1 MLDETDALHSRTAR
15 QRIGGR
21 WALAWQTYLITGVL
35 GIIAVLAG
43 EAQGSVGDF
52 PAGTWLMLGLAGM
65 AGIGIVLVALDYTIF
80 RNRRAHPLPIWA
92 VVLADGLLGLVF
104 TLVTGLGASWLGLTT
119 STELLE
125 RCILNAMYA
134 MWWGPTLSYF
144 MDLREQWTSER
155 NLLVADYVQVELTA
169 IQQGEL
175 VGLLQEELDTAID
188 DELSPARERMTSL
201 RAEFHA
207 PEQAGEQTPADWH
220 EAATLLRGTA
230 ENSIRPL
237 SRQLLKDAESAYT
250 GTRWWT
256 LLGNVVSKQ
265 PFRPLALA
273 IIDILGTFSSLIRVF
288 GVTRGLTLLFGGLAL
303 SVLLML
309 SANALMRRAPHRHSA
324 IFICTLVALQSTV
337 LVRGYFRDQWVPG
350 SASASWAIT
359 QVIAGI
365 AVVLVTSGIGA
376 WWSQRV
382 EIRATLREEIRADRV
397 RAMALSQQVAL
408 LARETSLVLHG
419 SVQTRLVSCAMAI
432 EQAGESGDAALL
444 NSALNEAIAV
454 LERPTAPAPAARTL
468 INEVSRKIEL
478 WEGLCSFT
486 VSIDPAMP
494 AVTPAAAITIGRIVE
509 EGISNAIRHGK
520 ATSIDISVSR
530 LNESTVRVRVL
541 DNGRGPQGGKASVGS
556 AYVQQ
561 ASANRWSLTAV
572 ASGTLLEAFVS
583 A

>member
-1 MLDETDALHSRTAR
+1 MLDEPDPLHPRTAR

-43 EAQGSVGDF
+43 EAQGSVGGF
-52 PAGTWLMLGLAGM
+52 PTGTWLMLGLAGM
-65 AGIGIVLVALDYTIF
+65 AGIGITLAALNYTIF
-80 RNRRAHPLPIWA
+80 RSRRERPLPIWV
-92 VVLADGLLGLVF
+92 VVLADGMLGLVF
-104 TLVTGLGASWLGLTT
+104 TLITGLGASWLGLAT

-125 RCILNAMYA
+125 RCILNALYA

-144 MDLREQWTSER
+144 MDLREQWASER
-155 NLLVADYVQVELTA
+155 QLLVTQYVQVELTA

-175 VGLLQEELDTAID
+175 VSLLQEELDTAID

-207 PEQAGEQTPADWH
+207 HAQDGERGPADWH

-230 ENSIRPL
+230 ENSIRPM
-237 SRQLLKDAESAYT
+237 SRQLLKDAEGAYT

-273 IIDILGTFSSLIRVF
+273 VIDILGTFSSLIRVF
-288 GVTRGLTLLFGGLAL
+288 GVTRGLALLFGGLAL
-303 SVLLML
+303 SILLML
-309 SANALMRRAPHRHSA
+309 SANTLMRRAPHRHSV

-365 AVVLVTSGIGA
+365 AVVFVTSGIGA

-382 EIRATLREEIRADRV
+382 EIRATLREEIRVDRV
-397 RAMALSQQVAL
+397 QAMALSQQVAM

-432 EQAGESGDAALL
+432 EQARESGDADLL

-454 LERPTAPAPAARTL
+454 LERPTAPAPEARTL
-468 INEVSRKIEL
+468 VNEVLRKIEL

-486 VSIDPAMP
+486 VSIEPAMP
-494 AVTPAAAITIGRIVE
+494 AVTSAAAIVIGRVVE

-520 ATSIDISVSR
+520 ATAIDISVTRSD
-530 LNESTVRVRVL
+530 ESTVRVMVL
-541 DNGRGPQGGKASVGS
+541 DNGLGPQGGKASMGS
-556 AYVQQ
+556 AFVQQ
-561 ASANRWSLTAV
+561 ASENRWLLTASS
-572 ASGTLLEAFVS
+572 SGSQLEAFVS